1 MLPNSPVIAKA
12 QALVLPDFS
21 GLPEWAQGILYLVL
35 AIGLALSVL
44 IPRMGFLSGR
54 EATKN
59 GTGSTSAAMPLVVA
73 AVADPTALNFLAT
86 AIKDHAEALRA
97 SGTATRELR
106 EEIKDL
112 REELIRTNAK
122 H

>member
-1 MLPNSPVIAKA
+1 MLPD
-12 QALVLPDFS
+12 LS
-21 GLPEWAQGILYLVL
+21 GLPGWAQGILYTVL

-44 IPRMGFLSGR
+44 VPRMGFLSGR
-54 EATKN
+54 ESVKTA
-59 GTGSTSAAMPLVVA
+59 GGVTSAAMPLVVA

-86 AIKDHAEALRA
+86 AINGHTEQLKA
-97 SGTATRELR
+97 SAVATKELR

-112 REELIRTNAK
+112 REELIRSNSK